1 MSIKHFD
8 KEQNKWVIFPGTIG
22 APGKDA
28 YMIAQEGGYTGTLT
42 EFTKSLAEVPSAIE
56 TVYNQHSSAQITSN
70 VSIFETGVSTPIIL
84 TTKVLYNGKAV
95 VPSKLSLKAG
105 STVLSEDVRL
115 TSYND
120 TISSSTTYTLSA
132 EVYPKVVKSS
142 SLTINSYYPLY
153 YGASSKSTLT
163 SADVLG
169 LVKQPI
175 KSTPAGNVNISV
187 QEGQYIWL
195 CVPSTMKITKVTS
208 SGFDVPMNSKITVNV
223 DGKTSYDCYRSAETF
238 KAGTFNG
245 VII

>member
-8 KEQNKWVIFPGTIG
+8 KKQNKWVIFPGTVG

-42 EFTKSLAEVPSAIE
+42 EFAKSLAEVPGAIE
-56 TVYNQHSSAQITSN
+56 TVYNQHSSTQITSN
-70 VSIFETGVSTPIIL
+70 VSIFETGVNTPVLL
-84 TTKVLYNGKAV
+84 TTKIIYNGKPM
-95 VPSKLSLKAG
+95 VPSKLSLTAG
-105 STVLSEDVRL
+105 NTIVSQDINL
-115 TSYND
+115 TSYQDN
-120 TISSSTTYTLSA
+120 INGSTTYTLSA
-132 EVYPKVVKSS
+132 EVYPKVIKSS
-142 SLTINSYYPLY
+142 SITINSYYPLY
-153 YGASSKSTLT
+153 YGASDKTTL
-163 SADVLG
+163 SSSDILG

-175 KSTPAGNVNISV
+175 KASPAGNVTISV

-223 DGKTSYDCYRSAETF
+223 EGKTSYDCYRSAETF